1 MTTDLELGLGSLA
14 EIRAGEFS
22 IRKARIVL
30 ANILAPV
37 LIRLL
42 GEDLGEL
49 ISDDGVLILSGILQE
64 QADEVQATAE
74 AVGLRLVTRQQS
86 GDWVALTV
94 AHGPA
99 QGSE

>member
-1 MTTDLELGLGSLA
+1 MGA
-14 EIRAGEFS
+14 FS

-42 GEDLGEL
+42 GEGLGDL
-49 ISDDGVLILSGILQE
+49 ISEDGVLILSGILQE
-64 QADEVQATAE
+64 QADEVQVAAE
-74 AVGLRLVTRQQS
+74 KHGLRLVKRRQS

-94 AHGPA
+94 AREPA